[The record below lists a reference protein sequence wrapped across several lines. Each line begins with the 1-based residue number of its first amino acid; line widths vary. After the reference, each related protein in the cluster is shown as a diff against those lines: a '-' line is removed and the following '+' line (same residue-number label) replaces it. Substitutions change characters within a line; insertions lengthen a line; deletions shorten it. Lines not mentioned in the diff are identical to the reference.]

1 MFKIKRSF
9 IYFGQGIMDIGIL
22 DNNSYRSVQIAQT
35 SFILSMRDIAR
46 IDPVSVAYLF
56 KITKEEAK
64 RLAETP
70 VHLLEEALHSSP
82 PLLTV
87 KGQDGRC
94 LRGASPMG
102 ALLDSLASG
111 SVESFHNTAAH
122 INAFSAIFTS
132 SQERNVLAAPSVV
145 AR

>member
-1 MFKIKRSF
+1 
-9 IYFGQGIMDIGIL
+9 MDIGIL

-35 SFILSMRDIAR
+35 SFILSMRDLAR

-56 KITKEEAK
+56 KITKDEAK

-87 KGQDGRC
+87 KGQDGRS

-102 ALLDSLASG
+102 ALLESLATG
-111 SVESFHNTAAH
+111 SVDSFHNTVAH
-122 INAFSAIFTS
+122 INAFSGIFTS
-132 SQERNVLAAPSVV
+132 NQERNVV
-145 AR
+145 ATTSSIAR